1 MLPCKIKQKITWRS
15 AKARSPF
22 YYEATQRSAAKIAS
36 TYGLISSAIFC
47 YVRTPIAW
55 GVLGYGAYRIG
66 KSMYQ
71 KSKQNAKLN
80 SDHHDLFV

>member
-1 MLPCKIKQKITWRS
+1 M
-15 AKARSPF
+15 
-22 YYEATQRSAAKIAS
+22 
-36 TYGLISSAIFC
+36 GLISSAILLC
-47 YVRTPIAW
+47 VRTPIAW

-66 KSMYQ
+66 KTMYQ

>member
-1 MLPCKIKQKITWRS
+1 M
-15 AKARSPF
+15 
-22 YYEATQRSAAKIAS
+22 
-36 TYGLISSAIFC
+36 
-47 YVRTPIAW
+47 AW

-66 KSMYQ
+66 KTMYQ